1 MRIAFQG
8 APGAY
13 SEMAAQ
19 RAWPAVETVPCEH
32 FEDVFASVAA
42 GKTSHGLLPIEN
54 SVGGS
59 IHRNYDLLLE
69 HDLPIVAE
77 TELQVV
83 HNLIALPGTELA
95 QIRRVCSHPQA
106 LAQCEQFLR
115 RLSGVEI
122 VATYDTAGSARLIRD
137 QKLTDTAAVASARAA
152 EIFDL
157 SVLQAGIQ
165 DYRDNITRFLLVAR
179 DPEPTRHGG
188 QDLPGLRAAE
198 RAGRAVQGV
207 ERLRAARH
215 RSHQAGVAPDARAAV
230 GVPLLRGSRRRQ
242 NRRALRPRH
251 RPSRGV
257 GAMGEDARFV
267 RAVER
272 GVAANDSS
280 RKRRWMCLR
289 CEIGAGDR
297 RQNAGDRM

>member
-83 HNLIALPGTELA
+83 HNLIALPGTELVA
-95 QIRRVCSHPQA
+95 DPPRV
-106 LAQCEQFLR
+106 L
-115 RLSGVEI
+115 
-122 VATYDTAGSARLIRD
+122 
-137 QKLTDTAAVASARAA
+137 ASAG
-152 EIFDL
+152 
-157 SVLQAGIQ
+157 AG
-165 DYRDNITRFLLVAR
+165 A
-179 DPEPTRHGG
+179 
-188 QDLPGLRAAE
+188 
-198 RAGRAVQGV
+198 
-207 ERLRAARH
+207 
-215 RSHQAGVAPDARAAV
+215 
-230 GVPLLRGSRRRQ
+230 
-242 NRRALRPRH
+242 
-251 RPSRGV
+251 
-257 GAMGEDARFV
+257 V
-267 RAVER
+267 RAVPAPALR
-272 GVAANDSS
+272 ASRSSPPTTPPAAP
-280 RKRRWMCLR
+280 
-289 CEIGAGDR
+289 G
-297 RQNAGDRM
+297 